1 MNRYLK
7 LVNFELNRFI
17 RIYIVLAAIT
27 IISQIVGVMVTS
39 NGYLDLAN
47 VVINKDHVS
56 KETFIDEYGYMSFA
70 NITDTLWF
78 LGPIALSIAAL
89 IFYSFF
95 IWYRDWF
102 GKNTFIYR
110 LLMLPTTRINVYLAK
125 ATALFLMVLG
135 LISLQLILLP
145 IESKILQFMVSVDFR
160 TDMSINEIITS
171 FHYLTVLYP
180 RTFIGFILSYGTGFM
195 AVFVLFTV
203 ILFER
208 SYRLKGIL
216 FGAIYGVLAIVVF
229 FLLDIVEM
237 ILGKQYLYPSELLT
251 IRIVL
256 GLIVTALSIWVS
268 YYLLRKKIRV

>member
-27 IISQIVGVMVTS
+27 IIAQIVGVMAMS
-39 NGYLDLAN
+39 NRYLDLAN

-56 KETFIDEYGYMSFA
+56 KETFLDEYGYMSFA

-110 LLMLPTTRINVYLAK
+110 LLMLPNPRINVYLAK

-145 IESKILQFMVSVDFR
+145 IESKILQFMVPVDFR
-160 TDMSINEIITS
+160 TDFSINEVITS
-171 FHYLTVLYP
+171 FHYLTVFYP

-208 SYRLKGIL
+208 SYRLKGIF
-216 FGAIYGVLAIVVF
+216 FGAIYGVLTVVVF
-229 FLLDIVEM
+229 FLPDIVEM
-237 ILGKQYLYPSELLT
+237 ILRTQYLYPSEVLAL
-251 IRIVL
+251 RIAL
-256 GLIVTALSIWVS
+256 GLIITTMSIWVS

>member
-27 IISQIVGVMVTS
+27 IIAQIVGVMAMS
-39 NGYLDLAN
+39 NRYLDLAN

-56 KETFIDEYGYMSFA
+56 KETFLDEYGYMSFA

-110 LLMLPTTRINVYLAK
+110 LLMLPTPRINVYLAK

-145 IESKILQFMVSVDFR
+145 IESKILQFMVPVDFR
-160 TDMSINEIITS
+160 TDFSINEVITS
-171 FHYLTVLYP
+171 FHYLTVFYP

-208 SYRLKGIL
+208 SYRLKGIF
-216 FGAIYGVLAIVVF
+216 FGAIYGVLTVVVF
-229 FLLDIVEM
+229 FLPDIVEM
-237 ILGKQYLYPSELLT
+237 ILRTQYLYPSEVLAL
-251 IRIVL
+251 RIAL
-256 GLIVTALSIWVS
+256 GLIITTMSIWVS